1 VGASSWLAA
10 AAVGAALLGPVVGP
24 IPVILFAFALGLSSL
39 ASRVAG
45 RRWLRRTDPAAIG
58 LLLIGLR
65 LALEVPAGSGVAAT
79 LPSTDGPWTGVVTS
93 ISAPRRG
100 LQPTVV
106 ELDPPADLAVS
117 ATLPRFPA
125 VVPGDR
131 VSVKGRLRPVKDD
144 EYGHFLERIGVSA
157 TLYAE
162 SLDVAPATPDLARR
176 LEGLRRGSADA
187 LALAVPEPAAGLA
200 AGILVGLRDR
210 VDRDVA
216 AAFTTAGISHVVAI
230 SGWNIAIVGATIGAL
245 AGGLSRRRR
254 SILICVA
261 IALYLA
267 FVGASPSV
275 LRAAAMAGVALL
287 ARESGRAGRAAAALG
302 LAVVALLLLDPGL
315 AGDAGF
321 QLSSLATA
329 GLIAWATPLTARLAG
344 PSPGRPRRLL
354 AESLGVSLAAQA
366 ATLPVILADFGRLS
380 LVAPLVNLLV
390 VPLVAPAMAAGA
402 VALIG
407 GWLALLGGPV
417 AIATVAGLPAWALL
431 SAMIGIGRAGA
442 GLPFASVA
450 LDPPWSTLT
459 GAIAGA
465 VILGI
470 ARRRARPSAFATTS
484 PLRHPTGRDG
494 TPGRPRRLS
503 FAAAALVIAVAGL
516 GVVLIHRPDG
526 TARVSVLDVG
536 QGDAILVEGGAG
548 GRLLVDGG
556 PDPDRLLVALD
567 ERLPPWDRRID
578 VVILTHPHEDHV
590 AGLVGLLARYRVGR
604 VFEPGMHGPGP
615 GFTAWRAALAKVG
628 RPIGTLAAGDQLR
641 IDAIRLR
648 VLWPVRGKVPLE
660 PADGGTAINNVSIV
674 LLGEVAGRRFLLAG
688 DVEQDIDPSLIAE
701 GLPHLDLLKVAH
713 HGSKT
718 ASTDAFLEAVRPSVT
733 VVSAGTGNP
742 YGHPAPST
750 IARLEAT
757 GAKVYRTDRNG
768 SVEVSLEANRVS
780 VRASGPRASATPG
793 AATPTVARAFTC
805 AVLSATG

>member
-1 VGASSWLAA
+1 MGASGWLAA
-10 AAVGAALLGPVVGP
+10 AAVGAALFGPIVGP
-24 IPVILFAFALGLSSL
+24 IPVILVAFALGLSSL

-45 RRWLRRTDPAAIG
+45 RPWLRRTDPAAIG
-58 LLLIGLR
+58 LLVIGLR
-65 LALEVPAGSGVAAT
+65 LALEVQAGSGVAAT
-79 LPSTDGPWTGVVTS
+79 LPSTDGPWMGVVTS

-100 LQPTVV
+100 LQPAIV

-117 ATLPRFPA
+117 AMLPRFPA

-131 VSVKGRLRPVKDD
+131 VSVQGRLRPVEDD
-144 EYGHFLERIGVSA
+144 EYGHYLGRIGVSA

-162 SLDVAPATPDLARR
+162 SLDVAPATTDLARR
-176 LEGLRRGSADA
+176 LEGLRRGSAEA

-261 IALYLA
+261 IALYVA
-267 FVGASPSV
+267 FVGASASV

-329 GLIAWATPLTARLAG
+329 GLIAWGTPLTARLAG
-344 PSPGRPRRLL
+344 ANPGRPRRLL

-380 LVAPLVNLLV
+380 LVAPVVNLLV

-402 VALIG
+402 IALIG
-407 GWLALLGGPV
+407 GWLALLGAPA

-450 LDPPWSTLT
+450 LDPPWSTLA
-459 GAIAGA
+459 GVIAGA
-465 VILGI
+465 VILVI
-470 ARRRARPSAFATTS
+470 ARRRARRSAATSAFPIRRAT
-484 PLRHPTGRDG
+484 RHQAPAV
-494 TPGRPRRLS
+494 PHRLKM
-503 FAAAALVIAVAGL
+503 AAAALLIAVAGL
-516 GVVLIHRPDG
+516 GIVLIHRPDG
-526 TARVSVLDVG
+526 IVRVTVLDVG

-604 VFEPGMHGPGP
+604 VFEPGMQGPGP
-615 GFTAWRAALAKVG
+615 GFAAWRAALAKVG

-688 DVEQDIDPSLIAE
+688 DVEEDIDPSLIAE

-718 ASTDAFLEAVRPSVT
+718 ASTDAFLESVRPSVT

-757 GAKVYRTDRNG
+757 GARVYRTDRNG
-768 SVEVSLEANRVS
+768 SVEVSLEASRVS
-780 VRASGPRASATPG
+780 VSASGPRTSAIPG
-793 AATPTVARAFTC
+793 AAVPTVARAFTC